1 MNRGVLIET
10 MNELS
15 RVLLLN
21 KEAFSHG
28 LLDELQGVLQQ
39 LQEPGMQDLLTTILG
54 DKVASLTT
62 AMEKI
67 IEIEKRLLQPQQ
79 EGTPLLSDRL
89 VASLNNLKQRPL
101 VLTAMAAVL

>member
-1 MNRGVLIET
+1 MNRADLIET
-10 MNELS
+10 MNELV

-28 LLDELQGVLQQ
+28 LLDDLQVLLGR
-39 LQEPGMQDLLTTILG
+39 LQDPDVQTLLTTLLG
-54 DKVASLTT
+54 DKVTSLTT

-67 IEIEKRLLQPQQ
+67 VEIEKRLLQPQQ
-79 EGTPLLSDRL
+79 EGVPLLSDRL